1 VVVRF
6 YVDADI
12 LSVAK
17 LLVQV
22 RADVTFPGDP
32 GAARGIDGFP
42 RPACPFNPGEKDD
55 VWIPAVAT
63 QGWVVITRD
72 RHIRSRPAER
82 KAVKD
87 SAARIITLDA
97 RRKLNT
103 WDAPEIVVT
112 QWRKIEELTELPGPW
127 VYTAS
132 RSGCRRE
139 TL

>member
-1 VVVRF
+1 VAVRF

-32 GAARGIDGFP
+32 GTVRGVGGFP
-42 RPACPFNPGEKDD
+42 RPACPFKTDEKDQ
-55 VWIPAVAT
+55 VWIPAVAA
-63 QGWVVITRD
+63 QGLVVITRD

-87 SAARIITLDA
+87 SGARIVTLDA

-103 WDAPEIVVT
+103 WDALEIVVT
-112 QWRKIEELTELPGPW
+112 QWRRIEELTELPGPW

-132 RSGCRRE
+132 RSRCRRE